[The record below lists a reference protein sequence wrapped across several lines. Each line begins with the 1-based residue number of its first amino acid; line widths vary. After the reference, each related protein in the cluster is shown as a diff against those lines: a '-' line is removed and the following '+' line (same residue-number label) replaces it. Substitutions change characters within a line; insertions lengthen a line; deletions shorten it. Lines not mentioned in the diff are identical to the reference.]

1 VVGLFL
7 GVVGKNSLLL
17 WLDGYIVGGFLVLGL
32 WLGIGAYND
41 FLGSPI

>member
-17 WLDGYIVGGFLVLGL
+17 WLDGCIGVLLGL